1 MVVVKNLFAVQGVE
15 GGEEGQLEVGRHVL
29 VRQEPPHVALGQ
41 PPAAVV
47 LGPPVQQRAVLAAA
61 AGAAA
66 GLRSRLAAAPGAV
79 EGEHGVPATHGE
91 SQRNE

>member
-61 AGAAA
+61 AG
-66 GLRSRLAAAPGAV
+66 LRSRLAAAPGAV

>member
-1 MVVVKNLFAVQGVE
+1 MVVVVKNLFAVQGVE
-15 GGEEGQLEVGRHVL
+15 GGEEGQLEIGRHVL

-61 AGAAA
+61 AAA

-91 SQRNE
+91 SQRNG